1 MNMLNVHNSALNFK
15 KKKTYASAFIFFE
28 IKQNVKEMTLL
39 IGN

>member
-1 MNMLNVHNSALNFK
+1 MNMLNVHNSALNF